1 MFKKKEM
8 LTIILIL
15 ETSIVSHVVENEKAS
30 VVELN
35 EKKLMEI
42 DRILATCEIVSDR
55 YHSTNMKFVNE

>member
-1 MFKKKEM
+1 M